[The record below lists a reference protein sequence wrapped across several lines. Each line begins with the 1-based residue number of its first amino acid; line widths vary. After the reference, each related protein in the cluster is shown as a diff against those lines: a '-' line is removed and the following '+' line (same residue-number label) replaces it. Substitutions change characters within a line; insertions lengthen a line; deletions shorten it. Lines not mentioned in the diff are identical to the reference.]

1 VGLFTIFLLPQAS
14 MGGYWANAGARVKWI
29 CVCVALNRST
39 KPKLAKVYKGHY
51 APIMVIIRFADQES
65 KRRAL
70 GYIARRFSGKSW
82 ATGEVMVPEAALASL
97 AAESFHFTVEGPAT
111 YERLTSLRDTP
122 ATAVQ

>member
-1 VGLFTIFLLPQAS
+1 MRFFACLTRNPGL
-14 MGGYWANAGARVKWI
+14 ARVRLI
-29 CVCVALNRST
+29 
-39 KPKLAKVYKGHY
+39 HY
-51 APIMVIIRFADQES
+51 ALRMVIIRFADLDT

-97 AAESFHFTVEGPAT
+97 ASESFQFTVEGPAT